1 MSTTFSDFGL
11 LPPLLE
17 AIAAMGY
24 EEPTPIQAEA
34 IPFLMSTQQDLIAL
48 AQTGTGKTAAFSLP
62 CLHKLNT
69 DAMDTQ
75 VLILSPTRELALQ
88 TAKEIKK
95 FSKKLTALKSVALY
109 GGADY
114 GSQSRALSK
123 GCQVVVGTP
132 GRTLDFIRQGRLDL
146 SMVSMVV
153 LDEADEMLK
162 MGFKDDLEAILDETP
177 DEKQVLLF
185 SATMPKG
192 IEKIAKRTMVEP
204 HRIAVAGR
212 NQANRN
218 VTHKYCV
225 IHPADRFSALRRW
238 VDMLPNMEGIIFCR
252 TRAETME
259 IYAGLS
265 KEGYAVDVLN
275 GDLKQEARDR
285 VMRRFHR
292 KELKILVATDV
303 AARGLDVDDLSHVL
317 NYTLPDDLEVYI
329 HRSGRT
335 GRAGKEG
342 VSVSLVT
349 PKEEYRIRQIEK
361 MSGIEV
367 QKTPIP
373 TTDDVVTSQL
383 NNAITSLQE
392 ATLPEGQFEAQVA
405 QLSTVMQA
413 MDPIELATKVLS
425 LMSGS
430 LLAQYQKEIDLNS
443 RAQEL
448 LERKKRKRRDR
459 DGRDKGRDARD
470 RGGRE
475 RGGRGKDDRKR
486 KKFSPKPGNYTTCQV
501 NLGRKHKLNP
511 NRLMGLVN
519 ERIKGKKPDFG
530 EIRIESTSTTF
541 DVEAKSVPAVI
552 ASLTGASFEGRSVKA
567 RTV

>member
-1 MSTTFSDFGL
+1 MSSTFTDFGL
-11 LPPLLE
+11 LPPILE

-34 IPFLMSTQQDLIAL
+34 IPFLLNTQQDLIAL

-62 CLHKLNT
+62 CLHKI
-69 DAMDTQ
+69 DPESSDTQ

-95 FSKKLTALKSVALY
+95 FAKKMPYLKSVALY

-132 GRTLDFIRQGRLDL
+132 GRTLDFIRQNRLDL
-146 SMVSMVV
+146 SAVRMVV

-162 MGFKDDLEAILDETP
+162 MGFKEDLESILDETP
-177 DEKQVLLF
+177 KEKQVLLF

-192 IEKIAKRTMVEP
+192 IEKIAKRTMMEP
-204 HRIAVAGR
+204 HRIAVANR

-218 VTHKYCV
+218 VTHQYCV
-225 IHPADRFSALRRW
+225 IHPADRFAALRRW
-238 VDMLPNMEGIIFCR
+238 VDVLPNLEGIIFCR

-265 KEGYAVDVLN
+265 KEGYAVDILN

-303 AARGLDVDDLSHVL
+303 AARGLDVDDLSHVI

-342 VSVSLVT
+342 ISVTLVT
-349 PKEEYRIRQIEK
+349 PREEFRMRQIEK
-361 MSGIEV
+361 MSGIETY
-367 QKTPIP
+367 KKPIP
-373 TTDDVVTSQL
+373 TTEDVIASQMR
-383 NNAITSLQE
+383 NAIASLEE
-392 ATLPEGQFEAQVA
+392 ASLPEGKFESQVA
-405 QLSTVMQA
+405 ELSTVLQA
-413 MDPIELATKVLS
+413 MEPTELATKVLS
-425 LMSGS
+425 LISGS
-430 LLAQYQKEIDLNS
+430 LLSQYQQEVDLNA
-443 RAQEL
+443 RAEDVIS
-448 LERKKRKRRDR
+448 RKKRKKKDRHRDR
-459 DGRDKGRDARD
+459 NKGEKGDK
-470 RGGRE
+470 
-475 RGGRGKDDRKR
+475 KR
-486 KKFSPKPGNYTTCQV
+486 KKFQPKSGNYATCQV
-501 NLGRKHKLNP
+501 NIGRKHKLNP

-530 EIRIESTSTTF
+530 EIRIEATSTTF

-552 ASLTGASFEGRSVKA
+552 ASLMGASFEGRSVKA

>member
-1 MSTTFSDFGL
+1 MSSTFSDFGL

-34 IPFLMSTQQDLIAL
+34 IPFLLETQQDLIAL

-62 CLHKLNT
+62 CLQKL
-69 DAMDTQ
+69 DAESLDTQ
-75 VLILSPTRELALQ
+75 VIILSPTRELALQ

-95 FSKKLTALKSVALY
+95 FSKKLSNLKSVALY

-146 SMVSMVV
+146 SNVSMVV

-162 MGFKDDLEAILDETP
+162 MGFKEDLEAILDETP
-177 DEKQVLLF
+177 EEKQVLLF

-192 IEKIAKRTMVEP
+192 IERIAKRTMVDP

-225 IHPADRFSALRRW
+225 IHPADRFASLRRW

-265 KEGYAVDVLN
+265 KEGYAVDILN

-342 VSVSLVT
+342 VSVTLVT

-361 MSGIEV
+361 MSGVEV
-367 QKTPIP
+367 HKSLIP
-373 TTDDVVTSQL
+373 TTDDVISSQL

-392 ATLPEGQFEAQVA
+392 ATLPEGQFEAQIE
-405 QLSTVMQA
+405 QLSEVMQA
-413 MDPIELATKVLS
+413 MSSTELATKVLS

-430 LLAQYQKEIDLNS
+430 LLSQYQKEIDLNS
-443 RAQEL
+443 RAQHVIDK
-448 LERKKRKRRDR
+448 KKRKRRER
-459 DGRDKGRDARD
+459 DGKNKDKGRDN
-470 RGGRE
+470 
-475 RGGRGKDDRKR
+475 KR
-486 KKFSPKPGNYTTCQV
+486 KKFTPKPGNYTTCQV

-530 EIRIESTSTTF
+530 EIRIDATSTTF
-541 DVEAKSVPAVI
+541 DVESKSVPAVI
-552 ASLTGASFEGRSVKA
+552 ASLTGASFEGRAVKA

>member
-11 LPPLLE
+11 LPPILE

-34 IPFLMSTQQDLIAL
+34 IPFLMRTQQDLIAL

-69 DAMDTQ
+69 ESMDTQ

-177 DEKQVLLF
+177 AEKQVLLF

-192 IEKIAKRTMVEP
+192 IEKIAKRTMVDP
-204 HRIAVAGR
+204 HRIAVASR

-361 MSGIEV
+361 MSGIGV

-405 QLSTVMQA
+405 QLSAVMQA
-413 MDPIELATKVLS
+413 MDPTELATKVLS

-448 LERKKRKRRDR
+448 IERKKRKRRDR

-470 RGGRE
+470 RGGR
-475 RGGRGKDDRKR
+475 GRDDRKR
-486 KKFSPKPGNYTTCQV
+486 KKFSPKPGNYATCQV

-530 EIRIESTSTTF
+530 EIRIEATSTTF

-552 ASLTGASFEGRSVKA
+552 ASLMGASFEGRAVKA
-567 RTV
+567 RTD

>member
-1 MSTTFSDFGL
+1 MSSTFSDFGL
-11 LPPLLE
+11 LPPILE

-34 IPFLMSTQQDLIAL
+34 IPFLMDTQQDLIAL

-62 CLHKLNT
+62 CLHKL
-69 DAMDTQ
+69 DAETMDTQ

-95 FSKKLTALKSVALY
+95 FSKKLSHLKSVALY

-146 SMVSMVV
+146 STVSMVV

-162 MGFKDDLEAILDETP
+162 MGFKEDLEAILDETP
-177 DEKQVLLF
+177 EEKQVLLF

-192 IEKIAKRTMVEP
+192 IEKIAKRTMVDP
-204 HRIAVAGR
+204 HRIAVASR

-218 VTHKYCV
+218 VAHKYCV

-238 VDMLPNMEGIIFCR
+238 VDVLPNMEGIIFCR

-292 KELKILVATDV
+292 K
-303 AARGLDVDDLSHVL
+303 G
-317 NYTLPDDLEVYI
+317 
-329 HRSGRT
+329 
-335 GRAGKEG
+335 
-342 VSVSLVT
+342 
-349 PKEEYRIRQIEK
+349 
-361 MSGIEV
+361 
-367 QKTPIP
+367 
-373 TTDDVVTSQL
+373 
-383 NNAITSLQE
+383 
-392 ATLPEGQFEAQVA
+392 
-405 QLSTVMQA
+405 
-413 MDPIELATKVLS
+413 
-425 LMSGS
+425 
-430 LLAQYQKEIDLNS
+430 
-443 RAQEL
+443 
-448 LERKKRKRRDR
+448 
-459 DGRDKGRDARD
+459 
-470 RGGRE
+470 
-475 RGGRGKDDRKR
+475 
-486 KKFSPKPGNYTTCQV
+486 
-501 NLGRKHKLNP
+501 
-511 NRLMGLVN
+511 
-519 ERIKGKKPDFG
+519 
-530 EIRIESTSTTF
+530 
-541 DVEAKSVPAVI
+541 
-552 ASLTGASFEGRSVKA
+552 
-567 RTV
+567 